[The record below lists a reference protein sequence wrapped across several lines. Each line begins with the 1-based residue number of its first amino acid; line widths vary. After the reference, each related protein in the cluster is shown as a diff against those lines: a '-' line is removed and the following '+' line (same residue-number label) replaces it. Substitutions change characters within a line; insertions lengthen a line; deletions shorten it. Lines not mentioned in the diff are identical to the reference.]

1 MLRELGSVKAL
12 PPLSALKGIN
22 AILIMATNMKKL
34 KIKLEYTFNVPPD
47 TKVIED
53 KWHGLFILNEKY
65 GIKSLPTIKGLKI
78 DYENFDKNG
87 EFENASLSYD
97 NAKMED
103 FLYNSESYMVSEKTT
118 ISLGKEKYKY
128 IL

>member
-1 MLRELGSVKAL
+1 
-12 PPLSALKGIN
+12 
-22 AILIMATNMKKL
+22 MATNMKKL